1 MVEQVEIRHR
11 VSGTSQKA
19 TKETSS
25 VIRLPRERLGEAP
38 VWSLAASTPDR
49 TSWISSMKREPA
61 PMRTPTC
68 SPAAGFLSPGVLPSR
83 RVEACLVSRQEAG

>member
-1 MVEQVEIRHR
+1 MVEQDETRHR
-11 VSGTSQKA
+11 ISGIPQKA

-49 TSWISSMKREPA
+49 TSWTSSRKREPA
-61 PMRTPTC
+61 PMRSLTC
-68 SPAAGFLSPGVLPSR
+68 SSAAFFSPGVLPSR
-83 RVEACLVSRQEAG
+83 RVEACRVSRQEAG